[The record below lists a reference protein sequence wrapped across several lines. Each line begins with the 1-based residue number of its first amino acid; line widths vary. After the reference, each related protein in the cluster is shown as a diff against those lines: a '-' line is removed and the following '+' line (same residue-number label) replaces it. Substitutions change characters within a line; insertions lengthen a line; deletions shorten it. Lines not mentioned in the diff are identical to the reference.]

1 MVLFHFFDGGK
12 LMKPTRLFLPI
23 ALLAIGS
30 SLIQPRTAAA
40 AEGTAEYAMIQWWGN
55 SNKTQIVWSD
65 GHVDYLDHLLPGVAV
80 PDRANERAYIM
91 TLLINKLAKEGYEY
105 AGMASGE
112 EILMRRVK

>member
-1 MVLFHFFDGGK
+1 
-12 LMKPTRLFLPI
+12 MKPIRL
-23 ALLAIGS
+23 LLSIGLLVVGS

-55 SNKTQIVWSD
+55 SSKTQIVWPD
-65 GHVDYLDHLLPGVAV
+65 GHVEYLDQLLPGVAV
-80 PDRANERAYIM
+80 PDRASDRAYIM

-105 AGMASGE
+105 VGMASGE